1 MLQTSDLLK
10 TKLLKYNSH
19 IAALTYII
27 SQLGEIVDQDV
38 SSCNAVQKST
48 TLRGGKSK
56 SEMEACDLEDSSQS
70 LSGNSY
76 QDESTS
82 TTRRLLGRLGI
93 ELDQDPSGEELRH
106 LSGLVADQ
114 ERECNR
120 KSREVES
127 SILSAIKADKDGVSD
142 SQDQLLDA
150 LLIDTKHRN
159 IKMADAELEARTKS
173 LATALRCMGLEVAK
187 LDSGM
192 LHCMKDKQ
200 QDFVDR
206 WNAH

>member
-27 SQLGEIVDQDV
+27 SQLGEIVDKDV
-38 SSCNAVQKST
+38 SNCNAVQKST
-48 TLRGGKSK
+48 RGGKSK
-56 SEMEACDLEDSSQS
+56 SEMEACDFEDSSQT

-82 TTRRLLGRLGI
+82 ATRRLLHRLGI
-93 ELDQDPSGEELRH
+93 GLDQGPSGEESRH

-114 ERECNR
+114 ERECDR

-127 SILSAIKADKDGVSD
+127 SLLSAIKADKDHVSD
-142 SQDQLLDA
+142 SEDQVLNA
-150 LLIDTKHRN
+150 LLIDTKYRN
-159 IKMADAELEARTKS
+159 IKMADAELEGRTNS
-173 LATALRCMGLEVAK
+173 LATDLRCLGLEVAK
-187 LDSGM
+187 LDSGK
-192 LHCMKDKQ
+192 LHCTKDKQ
-200 QDFVDR
+200 QDFVNR